1 MKVRLSAAIGR
12 GVIDTM
18 VFMSEE
24 SKSLSMKQC
33 SHHAEYTN
41 EVALFGK
48 RLYEQSYMVFFFS
61 KKDITGNSETL
72 GLEKK

>member
-1 MKVRLSAAIGR
+1 
-12 GVIDTM
+12 
-18 VFMSEE
+18 
-24 SKSLSMKQC
+24 MKQC